1 MVRMPNF
8 KPDRELETEEFIYS
22 EHDMEDVLEGSAG
35 DCCELAKDSWIKSVE
50 DQIPS
55 INNLN
60 REYVAYT
67 LDPSNLDCRNF
78 LDLLKKLNQMRPGSF
93 ATASVN
99 KIIGRYFRIDQMK
112 TSLLSSVATR
122 IDDEL
127 ALTAVLPPAPAPGPV
142 WSLFLFWVKYFN
154 IRTSIH

>member
-22 EHDMEDVLEGSAG
+22 EHDMEDVLESSAG

-112 TSLLSSVATR
+112 TSLLSNVAT
-122 IDDEL
+122 IAKKAGAE
-127 ALTAVLPPAPAPGPV
+127 ALKTWMYCASKKNEMSTNWQDTLRRD
-142 WSLFLFWVKYFN
+142 F
-154 IRTSIH
+154 R